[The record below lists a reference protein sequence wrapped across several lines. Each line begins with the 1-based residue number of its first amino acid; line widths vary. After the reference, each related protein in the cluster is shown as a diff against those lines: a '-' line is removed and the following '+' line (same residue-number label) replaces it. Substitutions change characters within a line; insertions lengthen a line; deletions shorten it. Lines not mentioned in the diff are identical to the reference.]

1 MEQITVLINTIMKAT
16 CHGLTLSVIFF
27 PQCCVNKKKI
37 CPNQE
42 KKKAFLRGI
51 NFQLKNEC
59 HRDAM

>member
-42 KKKAFLRGI
+42 KKKSISKRYKLPV
-51 NFQLKNEC
+51 KK
-59 HRDAM
+59 